1 MQRLTLQAEPLNPDT
16 FAPFGQIIQASAG
29 AQLFTINDGNTQ
41 RFHDLAC
48 LEPGANGKMIVSL
61 FRGQP
66 RSLPFTV
73 IMMERHPL
81 ASQAF
86 IPLSGRAWLAVVAP
100 SGNPPS
106 ASDLR
111 LFLCNGDQG
120 VNYAPG
126 VWHHPLLALDDVSDF
141 IVLDRSGPGENC
153 DIIELPE
160 PAIIPAFPNSPDG
173 YKSRGH
179 SR

>member
-1 MQRLTLQAEPLNPDT
+1 MNLLTLQAEPLEHDT
-16 FAPFGQIIQASAG
+16 FAPFGQLIQASAHVT
-29 AQLFTINDGNTQ
+29 QLTINDGNTQ
-41 RFHDLAC
+41 RYHDLAD
-48 LEPGANGKMIVSL
+48 LIPGSDGHMIVSL

-66 RSLPFTV
+66 RRLPFTV
-73 IMMERHPL
+73 TLMERHPL

-86 IPLSGRAWLAVVAP
+86 IPTSGRPWLTVVAP
-100 SGNPPS
+100 AGDPPT

-111 LFLCNGDQG
+111 LFLCGADQG

-141 IVLDRSGPGENC
+141 IVLDRSGPGDNC

-160 PAIIPAFPNSPDG
+160 PALIPAFPSNPDG
-173 YKSRGH
+173 YKSYGY